1 MQANYV
7 YEDAIIVDAAVPIAP
22 FAAIAS
28 ADGPES
34 VLTPYVS
41 AGATLAVVTVVD
53 DFPNSIEQTV
63 RLIAANRRFLLQ
75 RPESYLLA
83 DSVAAVRRAKAD
95 HKLAVAFAFQGTNA
109 LMGDLALVETYRRLG
124 VIQMLLAYNM
134 GNLAADGC
142 HEGRNGG
149 LTQFGR
155 QLVAEMNC
163 TGMIVDLTHV
173 GVRSSLEALELT
185 TKPAI
190 FSHSSPK
197 RFSGHDRNVTDEQ
210 IRACASTDGMVGLT
224 GVGLFMDGD
233 TRRAS
238 PSRLAETIDYVA
250 QLVGARHVGIGL
262 DYVADTTAMSSY
274 LRKNAGL
281 YGGGGQYPEETLD
294 FASPLVLIEVAT
306 KLTSRGYSAADVR
319 GILGENYLRV
329 MNAVQSCTRGRPSV
343 AQDSR
348 PVSTF

>member
-1 MQANYV
+1 MLSSFL
-7 YEDAIIVDAAVPIAP
+7 YEDAIVVDATVPIAP

-28 ADGPES
+28 ADGPEGL
-34 VLTPYVS
+34 LTPYVS
-41 AGATLAVVTVVD
+41 AGVTLAIVTVVD

-63 RLIAANRRFLLQ
+63 RLIASNRRFVLD
-75 RPESYLLA
+75 RPETYLLA
-83 DSVAAVRRAKAD
+83 DSVSAVRTAKVER
-95 HKLAVAFAFQGTNA
+95 KLAVGFAFQGSNA

-124 VIQMLLAYNM
+124 VVQMLLAYNV

-155 QLVAEMNC
+155 RLVAEMNR

-173 GVRSSLEALELT
+173 GVRSSLEAFELT
-185 TKPAI
+185 TKPAV

-197 RFSGHDRNVTDEQ
+197 RFSPHDRNVTDEQ
-210 IRACASTDGMVGLT
+210 IRACAATDGIVGLT

-233 TRRAS
+233 TGRAS

-250 QLVGARHVGIGL
+250 QLVGPRHVGIGL
-262 DYVADTTAMSSY
+262 DYVADTSAMSSY
-274 LRKNAGL
+274 LRKNAEL
-281 YGGGGQYPEETLD
+281 YGSGDQYPAETLD
-294 FASPLVLIEVAT
+294 FAPPSGLVEVA
-306 KLTSRGYSAADVR
+306 KELTDRGYSAEDVR

-329 MNAVQSCTRGRPSV
+329 MSASGL
-343 AQDSR
+343 
-348 PVSTF
+348 